1 MNRLEIILSAS
12 LFVSIIVNIGV
23 FAYARAAVARLLF
36 VSEELGDLQSMIT
49 VFSNHLDNVHKLEMF
64 YGEPVLA
71 ELLQH
76 ALSFNE
82 QLETF
87 EYIYKLTEADA
98 GDNPSAAILPEEELT
113 DDDTEPETP

>member
-1 MNRLEIILSAS
+1 MSRLEIILSAS
-12 LFVSIIVNIGV
+12 LVVSVLINIGV

-49 VFSNHLDNVHKLEMF
+49 VFSNHLENVHKLEQF

-82 QLETF
+82 QMDTV
-87 EYIYKLTEADA
+87 EYIYNLTEAEADTTA
-98 GDNPSAAILPEEELT
+98 ETASSTEEEPT
-113 DDDTEPETP
+113 DDDEPETT

>member
-1 MNRLEIILSAS
+1 MSRLEIILSAS
-12 LFVSIIVNIGV
+12 LVVSILINIGV

-49 VFSNHLDNVHKLEMF
+49 VFINHLENVHKLEMF

-82 QLETF
+82 QMDTF
-87 EYIYKLTEADA
+87 EYIYNLTEAEADT
-98 GDNPSAAILPEEELT
+98 AAETASSTEEEPT
-113 DDDTEPETP
+113 DDDEPETT